1 MGIEKREDLTEAHAK
16 FRDAVVE
23 LKQHA
28 MIRGLYEEMNAYA
41 KLAEK
46 EGYRMIGTWQ

>member
-1 MGIEKREDLTEAHAK
+1 MGIEKRETITEAHRK

-28 MIRGLYEEMNAYA
+28 RIREVYEEMKAYA
-41 KLAEK
+41 RLAEK
-46 EGYRMIGTWQ
+46 EGYRMEE